1 MAKDTDIA
9 EWVKVSR
16 DEPLHEK
23 CKIIKCY
30 ETLTGTPQKLFILID
45 TNETDVLSMLSRD
58 FGSDWSLE
66 VYPLH
71 ELHEVLEQDR
81 SIIAG

>member
-16 DEPLHEK
+16 DELLHKK